1 MTAGSSSSSDV
12 AGSSVS
18 STNGA
23 SDKSAPLIRVA
34 NLSIC
39 FRLHRKRN
47 LSLREMILSGRLR
60 SNAPLLWALRDV
72 SFTCSEGQTLGII
85 GFNGAGKST
94 LCLALARILEPDEGE
109 LTVRGTVSPLLGLG
123 AGFVPDLSGREN
135 IQLCSAFLGMPRA
148 HVARMM
154 DEIIAFSELETH
166 IDEPLRHYSSGMR
179 ARLGFSIAATLNP
192 EILILDEVLAVGDR
206 LFHAKSKKRIEQMM
220 AQSKIIIVVSHAIGF
235 LRSICTHC
243 LWLHQGRVAQYG
255 VAAEV
260 LDAYEQSTGNPK
272 AVP

>member
-1 MTAGSSSSSDV
+1 MTARSSSSSDA
-12 AGSSVS
+12 AGE
-18 STNGA
+18 A
-23 SDKSAPLIRVA
+23 APLIRVA
-34 NLSIC
+34 DLGIC

-47 LSLREMILSGRLR
+47 LSLREMILTGRLR
-60 SNAPLLWALRDV
+60 HTAPLIWALREV
-72 SFTCSEGQTLGII
+72 SFTCSEGQTLGIV

-148 HVARMM
+148 DVARKM
-154 DEIIAFSELETH
+154 DEIIAFSELDAH

-179 ARLGFSIAATLNP
+179 ARLGFSIATTLNP

-206 LFHAKSKKRIEQMM
+206 LFHAKSRKRLDEMM
-220 AQSKIIIVVSHAIGF
+220 AQSRIIIVVSHAIGF

-243 LWLHQGRVAQYG
+243 LWLHRGRVAHYG
-255 VAAEV
+255 AAAEV
-260 LDAYEQSTGNPK
+260 LDAYEQSTGNGK
-272 AVP
+272 AG

>member
-1 MTAGSSSSSDV
+1 ML
-12 AGSSVS
+12 
-18 STNGA
+18 STDGA
-23 SDKSAPLIRVA
+23 SGKSAPLIRVA
-34 NLSIC
+34 NISIC
-39 FRLHRKRN
+39 FRLHRKRS

-60 SNAPLLWALRDV
+60 SSAPLLWALRDV

-94 LCLALARILEPDEGE
+94 LCLALARILDPDEGE